1 MKFIDEA
8 IILVKSGNGG
18 AGCVSFRRERFI
30 ERGGPDGGDGGNGGS
45 IIFKADPGKRTLFD
59 LRRQKII
66 KAENGQPGQ
75 GQKKHGRNG
84 KNKILGVPC
93 GTIITDI
100 KTGQMVTDLTNP
112 EDEFVVAKGG
122 MGGRGN
128 KRFATSTHKTPRFA
142 QPGMPGEELELQLEL
157 KLLADVGLV
166 GLPNAGKSTLISRI
180 SSARPKIADYPFTT
194 LTPCLGMVTP
204 EFGEPF
210 AVADIPGLIEGA
222 HGGTGLGTQFL
233 KHIERTGILVHI
245 IDSSQINCD
254 SPLEAFNLINRELSK
269 YSNTLAEKKQII
281 VLNKIDLTGAD
292 EKIEAFKKAYYGSMQ
307 TNDYVH
313 TDNLVHTNGSRH
325 TNDIINN
332 SIKTDNSA
340 QDDNFTKIDDFVE
353 NTDSVRNGNASK
365 DAGFEILTISA
376 ATGHGTKHLVSI
388 LAGRIK
394 KNHGK

>member
-8 IILVKSGNGG
+8 FILVKSGNGG

-30 ERGGPDGGDGGNGGS
+30 EKGGPDGGDGGNGGS
-45 IIFKADPGKRTLFD
+45 IIFMADPGKRTLVD

-84 KNKILGVPC
+84 KNKILFVPC
-93 GTIITDI
+93 GTIVSDVNAGTII
-100 KTGQMVTDLTNP
+100 TDLTNP
-112 EDEFVVAKGG
+112 GEEFIIAKGG

-128 KRFATSTHKTPRFA
+128 KRFASSTHRTPRFA
-142 QPGMPGEELELQLEL
+142 QPGMPGQEFELKLEL

-194 LTPCLGMVTP
+194 LAPCLGMVTAD
-204 EFGEPF
+204 FGEPF

-222 HGGTGLGTQFL
+222 HDGTGLGTQFL

-245 IDSSQINCD
+245 IDVSEINPD
-254 SPLEAFNLINRELSK
+254 SPLYAFNLINTELFK
-269 YSNTLAEKKQII
+269 YSNTLAAKKQVI

-292 EKIEAFKKAYYGSMQ
+292 EKAEIFKKAYC
-307 TNDYVH
+307 DF
-313 TDNLVHTNGSRH
+313 
-325 TNDIINN
+325 IE
-332 SIKTDNSA
+332 TDNSA
-340 QDDNFTKIDDFVE
+340 KNIHSD
-353 NTDSVRNGNASK
+353 
-365 DAGFEILTISA
+365 ILTISA
-376 ATGHGTKHLVSI
+376 VTGQGTKDLVSI
-388 LAGRIK
+388 LAGKIK
-394 KNHGK
+394 NNYEK